1 MKKNVLLSI
10 SSTQQFEDCEPEH
23 IDLVTEAVLYE
34 RNGKYY
40 ITYEESELTG
50 LAGTRTMVKLD
61 GVSVSIVRTGTYP
74 SELLFAEGQRHVGLY
89 QTEGGALTISTRTR
103 RLENKIGADGGT
115 LAIDYIIE
123 VDNSMVGHH
132 HFSMA
137 AIPAAGKN
145 EQTECGNK

>member
-50 LAGTRTMVKLD
+50 LAGTRTMVKAAPSHP
-61 GVSVSIVRTGTYP
+61 VVKCTYP

>member
-1 MKKNVLLSI
+1 MMKKNVLLSI

-61 GVSVSIVRTGTYP
+61 GASVSIVRTGTYP

-89 QTEGGALTISTRTR
+89 QTEGGLYFLYVAGGEASPYPNEDIL
-103 RLENKIGADGGT
+103 RLAKTKVKEWTDK
-115 LAIDYIIE
+115 
-123 VDNSMVGHH
+123 H
-132 HFSMA
+132 
-137 AIPAAGKN
+137 
-145 EQTECGNK
+145 